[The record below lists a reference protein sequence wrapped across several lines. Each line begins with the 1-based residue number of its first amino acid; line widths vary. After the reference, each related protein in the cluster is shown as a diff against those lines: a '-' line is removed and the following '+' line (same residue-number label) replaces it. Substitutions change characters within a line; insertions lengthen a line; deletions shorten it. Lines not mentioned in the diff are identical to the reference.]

1 MGKWRQVQSDGE
13 HGNHCVGGL
22 CVGSNQPLCCPHTF
36 RSDACHPCHPPT
48 LQVNQVLEVGDRSQ
62 GTNKYTAMSKWMQQ
76 LQTSH
81 ATVLNKLV

>member
-1 MGKWRQVQSDGE
+1 MGITVSVVCVWGQT
-13 HGNHCVGGL
+13 NHYVVPTL
-22 CVGSNQPLCCPHTF
+22 SAPTPAPPAPPPH
-36 RSDACHPCHPPT
+36 P

>member
-1 MGKWRQVQSDGE
+1 MGNVENTVSVVC
-13 HGNHCVGGL
+13 HIPVLITSILSPHL
-22 CVGSNQPLCCPHTF
+22 PLQ
-36 RSDACHPCHPPT
+36 RLPPLLFSH